1 MSSSLSWVIV
11 ASSRFCVVVALLL
24 FVVVSCRPDDDEQ
37 RIGGCSSFG
46 YDVAPGLCF
55 VGASRCLVVV
65 NRGRRP
71 ESRRRRGSSGMQH
84 GDVVD
89 DNG

>member
-1 MSSSLSWVIV
+1 M
-11 ASSRFCVVVALLL
+11 
-24 FVVVSCRPDDDEQ
+24 SCRPDDDEQ
-37 RIGGCSSFG
+37 RIGGCSSFCSSSG

-55 VGASRCLVVV
+55 VGASHCLVVV

>member
-1 MSSSLSWVIV
+1 VCYLCSTCWSAEL
-11 ASSRFCVVVALLL
+11 AL
-24 FVVVSCRPDDDEQ
+24 
-37 RIGGCSSFG
+37 IGGCSSFG

>member
-11 ASSRFCVVVALLL
+11 ASSRFCVVVALPL

-46 YDVAPGLCF
+46 YVAPGLCF
-55 VGASRCLVVV
+55 VSASRRLVVV
-65 NRGRRP
+65 NCGRRP